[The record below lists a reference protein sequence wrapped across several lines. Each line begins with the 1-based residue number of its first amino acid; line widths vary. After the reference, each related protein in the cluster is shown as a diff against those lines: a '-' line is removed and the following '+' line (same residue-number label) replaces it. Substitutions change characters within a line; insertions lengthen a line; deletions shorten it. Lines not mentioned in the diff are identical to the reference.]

1 MSRFLP
7 IAAIVLIAACA
18 GDATALNDPT
28 TPQLN
33 TVSGFWRT
41 TLQVRPA
48 DNVMDEQLARRPPQ
62 HARHATQHA

>member
-48 DNVMDEQLARRPPQ
+48 DNAKSSWDLERSPPG
-62 HARHATQHA
+62 